1 MTGILYY
8 ISEDFKTTG
17 QKMVVKVLHAQYVQ
31 NTFILVNAGDVNSVM
46 RVENFLKVSVRE
58 VCKTATDLQHTW
70 RNESQYF
77 HEWT

>member
-31 NTFILVNAGDVNSVM
+31 NTFILVNGGDVNSVM

>member
-77 HEWT
+77 HEWM

>member
-1 MTGILYY
+1 
-8 ISEDFKTTG
+8 
-17 QKMVVKVLHAQYVQ
+17 MVVKVLHAQYVQ

-77 HEWT
+77 HEWTWQSFCNTYRNVKKHL

>member
-17 QKMVVKVLHAQYVQ
+17 QKMVVKVLYAQYVQ

-46 RVENFLKVSVRE
+46 RVEKFLKVSVRE

>member
-8 ISEDFKTTG
+8 ISQDFKTTE
-17 QKMVVKVLHAQYVQ
+17 QKMVVKVLHAQYAQ
-31 NTFILVNAGDVNSVM
+31 NTFILVNAWDVSSVM
-46 RVENFLKVSVRE
+46 RVEKCLKVSVRE

>member
-1 MTGILYY
+1 
-8 ISEDFKTTG
+8 
-17 QKMVVKVLHAQYVQ
+17 MVVKVLHAQYAQ
-31 NTFILVNAGDVNSVM
+31 NTFILVNAWDVSSVM
-46 RVENFLKVSVRE
+46 CVEKCLKVSVRE